1 MKTKIT
7 SLLLAA
13 AMTAGLLA
21 GCGSAT
27 SSSGSTAETGDM
39 QDFDGVVRTF
49 ELMNSYLKWKE
60 RGRLLVPNVN
70 LPGDITGT
78 GASAAAEKLGR
89 SR

>member
-27 SSSGSTAETGDM
+27 SSSGSTAETGDT
-39 QDFDGVVRTF
+39 DSPLAFDT
-49 ELMNSYLKWKE
+49 
-60 RGRLLVPNVN
+60 
-70 LPGDITGT
+70 
-78 GASAAAEKLGR
+78 AAEYEAARAEIVKGGYHGN
-89 SR
+89 